1 MLTDID
7 RIRLLA
13 ILYGSPDPAGAAGS
27 PLPQWTT
34 MVQSVLGPVGHI
46 HIDGAD
52 ELFWPGSKTAID
64 WWLDFDAVPIDV
76 GALGKVHAG
85 FIAKPSLLYGR
96 LNALCGPVVRAIG
109 HSLGSADG
117 EIYSGLRVAHGLPV
131 AEIVAFGSPIPGC
144 QPMKDLLAPVP
155 MRNYQNRLEI
165 RSPQRSDV
173 DCDVDPITTLPYP
186 IPVEFPCVQMRDFT
200 PVFGA
205 PASGD
210 TGRFRLHHSAQ
221 YFAGLRALKPVA

>member
-1 MLTDID
+1 MLTDLD

-13 ILYGSPDPAGAAGS
+13 ILYGSPDPADPTGS

-46 HIDGAD
+46 HVDGAD

-85 FIAKPSLLYGR
+85 FLAKPSLLYGR
-96 LNALCGPVVRAIG
+96 LNALCGPLVRAIG

-117 EIYSGLRVAHGLPV
+117 EIYSGLREAHGLPV
-131 AEIVAFGSPIPGC
+131 AEIVAFGSPMPGC
-144 QPMKDLLAPVP
+144 QPMKDLIAPVP
-155 MRNYQNRLEI
+155 MRNYRNGWHG
-165 RSPQRSDV
+165 
-173 DCDVDPITTLPYP
+173 DVDPIPGYPFP
-186 IPVEFPCVQMRDFT
+186 IPIEFPCVQMRDFT

-221 YFAGLRALKPVA
+221 YWAGLRALKPVA